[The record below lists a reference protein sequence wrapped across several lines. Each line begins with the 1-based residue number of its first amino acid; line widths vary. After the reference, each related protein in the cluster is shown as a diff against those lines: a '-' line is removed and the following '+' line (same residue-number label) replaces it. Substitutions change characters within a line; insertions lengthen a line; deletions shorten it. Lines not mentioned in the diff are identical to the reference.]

1 MQIKYSPDADVLLVK
16 LREGKL
22 VDSVDIAE
30 GLIAHY
36 GEDGSVLE
44 MEILEASRVVEMRD
58 LSVSFEQMQTGVR
71 HRMDKEGGVKV

>member
-16 LREGKL
+16 LRGGKL

-36 GEDGSVLE
+36 AEDGSVLE
-44 MEILEASRVVEMRD
+44 IEILDASRVVELKD
-58 LSVSFEQMQTGVR
+58 LSFSFEEMLEGVR
-71 HRMDKEGGVKV
+71 HRMEKGEVKV